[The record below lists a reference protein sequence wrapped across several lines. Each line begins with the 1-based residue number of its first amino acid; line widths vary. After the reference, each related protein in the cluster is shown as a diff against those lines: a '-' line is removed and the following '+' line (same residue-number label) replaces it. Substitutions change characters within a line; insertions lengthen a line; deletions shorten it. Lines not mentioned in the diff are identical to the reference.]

1 MCWESQR
8 VYASV
13 SDLPWLPC
21 LVTLVP
27 KIPSEILA
35 MITPQE
41 SNTHNKTPTVTAV
54 AAEYPTKFS

>member
-1 MCWESQR
+1 MCWELK
-8 VYASV
+8 VYESV

-21 LVTLVP
+21 LVTYG
-27 KIPSEILA
+27 SENTEILA